1 MTRPIDLIL
10 GADSIRAPL
19 TGIGRY
25 ALELARRLPAA
36 EGIARVR
43 FYGLGQWL
51 DAAALEAADAPRPG
65 GVNERTLRSA
75 LAGNPQAVRVFAA
88 LIPWVQRWQ
97 LRQVQPQ
104 SPHGNTVFHSPNFF
118 LPPVRTRSVVTVH
131 DVSHHIYPQFH
142 PPARIDYM
150 QRMLP
155 PSLARADHVITVS
168 ESARQDAI
176 AYLGLSPERVTAVAL
191 GVSPDMRPHS
201 ADELAPVLARL
212 GLEAQ
217 GYTLF
222 VGTIEPRKNVDG
234 LLTAYAMLPEALR
247 QRYPLVL
254 AGSVGWRSQ
263 ATHAQMER
271 AAQAGWLRYL
281 RFASQA
287 DLPALY
293 AGAALF
299 AYPSFYEGFGLPVL
313 EAMASGVPV
322 VTSNVSSLP
331 EVAGDAAWLVE
342 PHDERA
348 LADALAHGLQNA
360 TWREQAHTRGLA
372 CAADFH
378 WQRCVQETLAL
389 YARIVHR

>member
-1 MTRPIDLIL
+1 
-10 GADSIRAPL
+10 
-19 TGIGRY
+19 
-25 ALELARRLPAA
+25 
-36 EGIARVR
+36 
-43 FYGLGQWL
+43 
-51 DAAALEAADAPRPG
+51 
-65 GVNERTLRSA
+65 VNERTLRSA

-88 LIPWVQRWQ
+88 LMPWVQRWQ

-104 SPHGNTVFHSPNFF
+104 PPHGNTVFHSPNFF
-118 LPPVRTRSVVTVH
+118 LPPVRTRTVVTVH

-176 AYLGLSPERVTAVAL
+176 AHLGLSPERVTAVAL

-201 ADELAPVLARL
+201 TEDLAPVLARL
-212 GLEAQ
+212 GLAAQ

-234 LLTAYAMLPEALR
+234 LLTAYALLPEALR
-247 QRYPLVL
+247 QHYPLVL

-271 AAQAGWLRYL
+271 ATQAGWLRYL
-281 RFASQA
+281 RFVSQA

-342 PHDERA
+342 PRDARA
-348 LADALAHGLQNA
+348 LADALAHGLQDA
-360 TWREQAHTRGLA
+360 TWREQARTQGLA
-372 CAADFH
+372 RAAGFH
-378 WQRCVQETLAL
+378 WQRCVQETLAV
-389 YARIVHR
+389 YARIVHQ